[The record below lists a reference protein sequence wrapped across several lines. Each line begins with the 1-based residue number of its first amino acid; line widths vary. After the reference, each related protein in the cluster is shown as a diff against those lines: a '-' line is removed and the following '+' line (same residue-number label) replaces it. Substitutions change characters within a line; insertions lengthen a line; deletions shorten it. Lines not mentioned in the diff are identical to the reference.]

1 MMLNVDHY
9 GLLVEMDKGM
19 DQPKCESV
27 VMVQKHQFV
36 VAFE

>member
-27 VMVQKHQFV
+27 VMVQNTNL
-36 VAFE
+36 